1 MAKQAQHWSV
11 RQVDNSFYIID
22 RQGACIAE
30 VNHEEHT
37 NLIVAAP
44 KMLAALQ
51 AIDHY
56 IKAQPPIDQLQRKHD
71 SEQISD
77 MVTEAIAQAS
87 NKESNG
93 R

>member
-11 RQVDNSFYIID
+11 RQVGNSFYIID
-22 RQGACIAE
+22 RQGVCIAE
-30 VNHEEHT
+30 VNHEEHA

-56 IKAQPPIDQLQRKHD
+56 IKAQPPFDHVKHKHD
-71 SEQISD
+71 
-77 MVTEAIAQAS
+77 
-87 NKESNG
+87 
-93 R
+93 